1 MIALLQT
8 SCHFSARN
16 EIALTESCKT
26 ATRSEAPVCNSA
38 EKRNANPSLRPSP
51 SLCTINTTSKNH
63 SYLQA
68 ILVTCVA
75 ARRLNG
81 GPSTVPDPVVA
92 CDRPDVRTRVRRL
105 GSPSACGSI
114 IDGPALRASRHTG
127 PGHGRHTATSMHQ
140 LEASCGVSAGKTPTL
155 FGGTFGCCMPDS
167 RCVVWYIRNLQL
179 ED

>member
-92 CDRPDVRTRVRRL
+92 CDRPDVHARVSRL
-105 GSPSACGSI
+105 RSPSACGAVIGLS
-114 IDGPALRASRHTG
+114 ALRASSHTRTINVRHA
-127 PGHGRHTATSMHQ
+127 ATS
-140 LEASCGVSAGKTPTL
+140 SI
-155 FGGTFGCCMPDS
+155 D
-167 RCVVWYIRNLQL
+167 
-179 ED
+179 